1 MRTYV
6 AISLAVIVALGASGC
21 VADSQYREAV
31 GEADSAK
38 GELERAQAQKG
49 ALEQQVKTLKELN
62 AKLSQEARLVKD
74 ELQRIE
80 HGRDKE
86 RGSLEERNKQ
96 MEQQV
101 RALAAQY
108 RLVRKDYQE
117 LKRRNRSLQSTVGRY
132 QKELKARQPTVSPSA
147 APATLMPPAV
157 SPKPVTSP
165 KASTPTTT
173 VQGSSPLAVLTPGL
187 AKKAKVEQVN
197 MNTASAL
204 DMVLRLGLTR
214 EVADK
219 VITNRPY
226 RIKGELIARNVISKE
241 TFDSIKNRITVRQ

>member
-1 MRTYV
+1 MIH
-6 AISLAVIVALGASGC
+6 AW
-21 VADSQYREAV
+21 Q
-31 GEADSAK
+31 
-38 GELERAQAQKG
+38 LERAQARTEH
-49 ALEQQVKTLKELN
+49 LEQRVKTLNELN
-62 AKLSQEARLVKD
+62 AKLGQEARLVKD

-117 LKRRNRSLQSTVGRY
+117 LKRRNRSLQATVVRY
-132 QKELKARQPTVSPSA
+132 QKELKARQPTVSP
-147 APATLMPPAV
+147 PASLATSKPPAV
-157 SPKPVTSP
+157 SPKPATSP
-165 KASTPTTT
+165 KALASTTSGK
-173 VQGSSPLAVLTPGL
+173 GSSPTAVLTPGL
-187 AKKAKVEQVN
+187 AKKAEAEQLN

-214 EVADK
+214 ELADK
-219 VITNRPY
+219 VITHRPY
-226 RIKGELIARNVISKE
+226 RIKGELIAKNVIPKE
-241 TFDSIKNRITVRQ
+241 TFDSIKNRITVRR